1 MHLGIDFGTTRTVVA
16 QSDRGNYPVVGF
28 EDLDGDLHDYF
39 PSLVAVDPEGRTSFG
54 FEARRAAEEG
64 ATLVRSVKR
73 HLASAD
79 LTLDSTMSVAGR
91 ELVLLDLVS
100 GYLAALSE
108 ALVTGSTCARGEAL
122 GRVAV
127 AVPAHAFTAQ
137 RLFTLEAF
145 DRAGFA
151 VSSMLNEPSA
161 AGFEYTHRHARTVTS
176 RRNRVL
182 VYDLGG
188 GTFDAS
194 LVQADGT
201 RHEVLGSA
209 GVNRLG
215 GDDFDLVLA
224 DLVLAKAGVDE
235 ASLPVT
241 ALDALVEQCQ
251 QAKESLTAQ
260 TRRIPVELDGELV
273 VVPAEDFYRAC
284 DPLVEQSLETMSSLV
299 DSLGPETEEQVA
311 GIHLVGG
318 GSSLPSVPRRLRER
332 FGRRVHRAQ
341 QPGASTAIGL
351 AIAADPESGYSLT
364 ERLSRSFGVFREQE
378 SGARVVLDQ
387 VLSPQQEVE
396 SDGAAVTRRYRA
408 VHDLGVLRFVEC
420 ADVAQDGSPAGA
432 LAPVGELRFPFDRR
446 LQDGRDLSGHRV
458 GPLPDGE
465 DVWVEEVYRVDGS
478 GAVSVTVTDLG
489 TGFTLEAQWG

>member
-39 PSLVAVDPEGRTSFG
+39 PSLLAVDPEGRVSFG

-73 HLASAD
+73 HLASPT
-79 LTLDSTMSVAGR
+79 LSLDSMLSVDGR
-91 ELVLLDLVS
+91 ELLLLDLVS
-100 GYLAALSE
+100 GYLAALRE
-108 ALVTGSTCARGEAL
+108 ALLSASTCAREEAM

-127 AVPAHAFTAQ
+127 AVPANALTAQ

-145 DRAGFA
+145 ERAGFG
-151 VSSMLNEPSA
+151 VSAMLNEPSA

-188 GTFDAS
+188 GTFDSS
-194 LVQADGT
+194 LVQADGN

-224 DLVLAKAGVDE
+224 ELVLREAGVAED
-235 ASLPVT
+235 SLPASV
-241 ALDALVEQCQ
+241 LDSLVEQCQ

-260 TRRIPVELDGELV
+260 TRRIAVELDGRLV
-273 VVPAEDFYRAC
+273 LVAAEDFYRAC
-284 DPLVEQSLETMSSLV
+284 DPLVEQSLETMRSLA
-299 DSLGPETEEQVA
+299 DSLGPDTQEQVA
-311 GIHLVGG
+311 GIYLVGG
-318 GSSLPSVPRRLRER
+318 GSCLPSVPRRLRER

-351 AIAADPESGYSLT
+351 AIAADPESGYTLT
-364 ERLSRSFGVFREQE
+364 DRLSRSFGVFREQE
-378 SGARVVLDQ
+378 SGAQVVLDE
-387 VLSPQQEVE
+387 VLSPQQQVE
-396 SDGAAVTRRYRA
+396 ADGATVTRRYRP
-408 VHDLGVLRFVEC
+408 VHDLGILRFVEC
-420 ADVAQDGSPAGA
+420 AALGEDGSPQGG
-432 LAPVGELRFPFDRR
+432 LAPVGEVRFPFDRR
-446 LQDGRDLSGHRV
+446 LQDGRDLSDHVV
-458 GPLPDGE
+458 GPLPDGQ

-489 TGFTLEAQWG
+489 TGFALETVWG